1 MPGIGEEMEGAMQQA
16 PQALRQENAV
26 MMKNTQKRLSSRFAA
41 YDNIAIDNSKSGNSR
56 QMHGAANYN
65 TDFM

>member
-16 PQALRQENAV
+16 PQALRQENTV

-41 YDNIAIDNSKSGNSR
+41 YNNIAIYKTKSGHSR
-56 QMHGAANYN
+56 QMHGAENYN